1 MLQLYL
7 PPGLPVAIRSVD
19 LLMKVDIAIR
29 SVDLLMKVDI
39 AVDPAMLKMVT
50 VVRTRSRGA
59 APPGE
64 GVGVAVWPCCCCWQP
79 VLGLGFQSRA
89 LPGSKAGWSV
99 LRCSDA
105 MMMTGM

>member
-1 MLQLYL
+1 MGQFASAL
-7 PPGLPVAIRSVD
+7 PPPWLPGAIRSVD
-19 LLMKVDIAIR
+19 LLLKVDIAIR

-64 GVGVAVWPCCCCWQP
+64 GVGVAV
-79 VLGLGFQSRA
+79 S
-89 LPGSKAGWSV
+89 
-99 LRCSDA
+99 A
-105 MMMTGM
+105 ML